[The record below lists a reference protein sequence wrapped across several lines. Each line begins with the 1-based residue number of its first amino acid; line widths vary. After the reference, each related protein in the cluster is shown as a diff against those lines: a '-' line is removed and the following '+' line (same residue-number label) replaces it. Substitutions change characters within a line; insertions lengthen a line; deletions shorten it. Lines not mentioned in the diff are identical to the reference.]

1 MLHNLISRTR
11 RNHGLEHATLNLL
24 QEHYPHQSFAGH
36 SDPGGFW
43 IIGDIDAPRLTEIT
57 TQALKKLQAG
67 NQNLALHK
75 NCGTN
80 MLTTGTMAGLAGAAG
95 LIGTGNKKGSWWE
108 RLPLVILLAT
118 VAVIFSHPL
127 GLYLQRN
134 VTTSGNPGSLH
145 ITNVTTHQQGRV
157 TAHRIQTQG

>member
-1 MLHNLISRTR
+1 MLRNLISRTR

-24 QEHYPHQSFAGH
+24 QERYPYRSFAGH

-43 IIGDIDAPRLTEIT
+43 IVGDIDAPHLTQIA
-57 TQALKKLQAG
+57 TQALDKLRNG
-67 NQNLALHK
+67 SKNLALHE

-80 MLTTGTMAGLAGAAG
+80 MLTTGTMAGLAGALG
-95 LIGTGNKKGSWWE
+95 LIGTGNNEESWWE

-118 VAVIFSHPL
+118 IGVILSRPL

-134 VTTSGNPGSLH
+134 VTTSGTPGTLH
-145 ITNVTTHQQGRV
+145 ITNITTHQQGQM
-157 TAHRIQTQG
+157 TAHRVQTQG

>member
-1 MLHNLISRTR
+1 MLHTLISRTR

-24 QEHYPHQSFAGH
+24 QEHFPHQSFAGH

-43 IIGDIDAPRLTEIT
+43 IVGDIDAPRLTEIT
-57 TQALKKLQAG
+57 KKALEKLRNG
-67 NQNLALHK
+67 NHKLALHE

-80 MLTTGTMAGLAGAAG
+80 MLTTGTMAGLAGAMG
-95 LIGTGNKKGSWWE
+95 LIGTGNKKGSRWE
-108 RLPLVILLAT
+108 RLPLVVLLAT
-118 VAVIFSHPL
+118 IAVILSRPL

-134 VTTSGNPGSLH
+134 VTTNGKPGSLH
-145 ITNVTTHQQGRV
+145 ITKVTTHQQGQV

>member
-1 MLHNLISRTR
+1 MLHDLISRTR

-24 QEHYPHQSFAGH
+24 QEQYPHQSFAGH

-43 IIGDIDAPRLTEIT
+43 IVGDIDAPRLTEIT

-80 MLTTGTMAGLAGAAG
+80 MLTTGTMAGLAGAVG
-95 LIGTGNKKGSWWE
+95 LVGTGNKRGAWWE

-118 VAVIFSHPL
+118 IAVILSHPL

-134 VTTSGNPGSLH
+134 VTTSGKPGSLH
-145 ITNVTTHQQGRV
+145 ITNVTTHQQGQV
-157 TAHRIQTQG
+157 TAHRVQTQG